1 MDLTRKLLPVAAIIT
16 GILFTLNSCREPRK
30 EISPEEAE
38 NYISAYT
45 SGIISAGSSIKVR
58 LNTIPDTWN
67 EDTPPDASILRI
79 KPSTEGKLYL
89 RKFNTLEFVP
99 DEPLSQG
106 KEYSVD
112 LMMHKIFP
120 ENWSEPQVF
129 SFNVTVIEQDFTVR
143 TKGLRQDEETGGEKY
158 FFTGELLTA
167 DVASIASVEEMAG
180 ASIGDREL
188 DIEWAVEQ
196 DSRIFS
202 FTIPNINRTNEEQEM
217 ILSWDGSSIGVDK
230 EFTDTVRIPAS
241 YRFNIT
247 SVQVS
252 AEGEQSVTVRF
263 SDQLEK
269 TQNLK
274 GMATISGADNVRISS
289 SGNTL
294 VLYPGERL
302 SGEHKLEVF
311 SGIRNNKGRSLN
323 KDHEYII
330 NFEDLKPE
338 VRLLSK
344 GVILPSSEGLVLNFE
359 AVNLSA
365 IDLSVIKIFEE
376 NIPRFL
382 QENRLDGEYQLM
394 RVGRPVMKKRIPLGT
409 EGNVSTGMWKA
420 YSADLSGLI
429 EKDPGAMYRV
439 ILSFR
444 KEYSTYTCNGANKE
458 TTLVTPAEYDLEEE
472 FGTWDDGSYY
482 NYRRYPSGYR
492 WRERDNPCHVS
503 YYYPDRW
510 ATTNLLASDLGIMAK
525 RTEDNSLLFVVT
537 DILTALPLS
546 NIALDVYDYQLQ
558 KIETVVTDQKGFA
571 IAATE
576 RKPYLLI
583 ANKGK
588 QKGYLRLDDGTSL
601 SLSRFDVGGMRV
613 QEGLKGFIYG
623 DRGVWRPGDTV
634 FLNFIL
640 YDEKNSLPEGHP
652 VILQLTNPQG
662 QMVERIV
669 EKKNVSG
676 IYSFT
681 LKTEAG
687 APTGNWNAKV
697 MAGGASFTKRIRIE
711 TVKPNR
717 LKIDLDIG
725 GDTVYTTSG
734 KITGTLSSRWLHGAT
749 AGNLRAKVDLTLRKG
764 YHTFEGF
771 EEFTFIDPTRRFE
784 SFTETIFEDNL
795 DAAGNATIRAT
806 VSKAKRAP
814 GLLNASFYSRVF
826 EQGGDF
832 SFDYKPAVYAPFE
845 RYIGVKTPEGDRWGR
860 LLTDS
865 THTVEVVTLDVHGN
879 PVPVSN
885 LEVVIFKVRWR
896 WWWNANDNDLASYY
910 GDDFHEPVVRKTIST
925 GPDGKATI
933 DFSIPYPDWGRF
945 LVHVSDPDGGHAAGK
960 TVYVDWPGFAGRNRG
975 DRTEGASMLAFSVDK
990 EKYQVGDKV
999 AVTFPS
1005 TSSGR
1010 ALMSLENGSE
1020 IIDAFWIEPGEGQT
1034 EYSFNVTEE
1043 MSPNIYV
1050 HITLLQPHAQTAND
1064 LPIRLYGVQP
1074 VMVEDPGT
1082 KLEPVIKMPDELSP
1096 EEEVTIKVSEEGNRP
1111 MGYTIAVVDEGLLD
1125 LTSFKT
1131 PDPWSTFYARE
1142 ALGVQSWDV
1151 FDHVI
1156 GAYAGELTKLMAI
1169 GGGLDEE
1176 EKGEREVNRFKPVV
1190 KFFGPFELRGGE
1202 KDEITFT
1209 MPNYVGSV
1217 RTMVIAAGEN
1227 AFGSAEKTTP
1237 VKKPVMVLATL
1248 PRVLGPGEKVK
1259 VPVNVFLME
1268 EGYENVT
1275 VNIETDGLLEVAG
1288 AALEKVTFE
1297 KPGDKLVTFSLE
1309 VSDNTGTGKVKVS
1322 ASSNGETAYQEIEI
1336 EVRNPN
1342 PPLQK
1347 SLLRVIEPGE
1357 TASLDLDLPGM
1368 SGTNDVMIEIS
1379 GQPSVNFG
1387 RRLKYL
1393 LNYPHGCAEQVTS
1406 AAFPQ
1411 LFLGSVMEVSPVMQS
1426 MNDKNIRAAIRKLH
1440 RMQMANGGV
1449 RYWPQATRADD
1460 WATSYAGHFM
1470 LEARKKG
1477 YTLPYGFVENWVR
1490 YQEKAANEWRYR
1502 EVDFRGYYTQSTLEQ
1517 AYRLYTL
1524 ALAGEP
1530 QIGAMNRL
1538 REEKNTSMQARWRLA
1553 AAYALAGQP
1562 EIARELIKDLNTEPP
1577 EYEYFSSTY
1586 GSYLRDRAMILETLI
1601 LLDKKEQ
1608 AIPLLLKISEDL
1620 RENRWYSTQTTA
1632 YALMAVSKFIGED
1645 RSGPDDLVFEID
1657 SEYTGN
1663 KQVTSF
1669 KPFYQVPI
1677 EPGDATNVGF
1687 QVSNPGEQDI
1697 YLAVYTSG
1705 TPLVDRQGSISQN
1718 LNMEV
1723 RYYDMD
1729 GERIEVDKLEQGTD
1743 FYARVTVKNPGS
1755 MGRLTDMALAQIFPS
1770 GWEIINTRLSGAM
1783 APGDTDTPDYQDFRD
1798 DRVYTYFDLY
1808 IGEDVHFNVLLNAAY
1823 LGEFYLPA
1831 VSCEAMYDNDVQ
1843 AREPGKWVEVVL
1855 PGNSK

>member
-1 MDLTRKLLPVAAIIT
+1 MDLTRKLLPVAAIIA
-16 GILFTLNSCREPRK
+16 GILISLNACRETKK

-45 SGIISAGSSIKVR
+45 SGIISATSSIKIR
-58 LNTIPDTWN
+58 LNEIPDGWS
-67 EDTPPDASILRI
+67 EETPPDASVLRI
-79 KPSTEGKLYL
+79 KPSTEGNLYL

-106 KEYSVD
+106 KEYSVE

-120 ENWSEPQVF
+120 GNWEEPLVF

-143 TKGLRQDEETGGEKY
+143 SKGLRQDEQTGTEKY
-158 FFTGELLTA
+158 VFTGELLTA
-167 DVASIASVEEMAG
+167 DVAPISSVEGIAR
-180 ASIGDREL
+180 ASIGGAGL
-188 DIEWAVEQ
+188 DIEWIPEQ
-196 DSRIFS
+196 DNRIFS
-202 FTIPNINRTNEEQEM
+202 FSIENITRSNEEQEM
-217 ILSWDGSSIGVDK
+217 ILSWDGSPIGVDK

-241 YRFNIT
+241 QSFTVT

-252 AEGEQSVTVRF
+252 GEGEQSVTVRF
-263 SDQLEK
+263 SDQLGK
-269 TQNLK
+269 GQNLK
-274 GMATISGADNVRISS
+274 GMAALSNVDDVRISA

-294 VLYPGERL
+294 ILYPGERL
-302 SGEHKLEVF
+302 SGEQKLELF
-311 SGIRNNKGRSLN
+311 SGIRNNKGRSLG
-323 KDHEYII
+323 KDHEYTIT
-330 NFEDLKPE
+330 FEDLKPE

-344 GVILPSSEGLVLNFE
+344 GVILPSSDGLVLNFE
-359 AVNLSA
+359 AVNLNA
-365 IDLSVIKIFEE
+365 VDLSVIRIYEE
-376 NIPRFL
+376 NIPLFL
-382 QENRLDGEYQLM
+382 QINRLDGDYQLT

-420 YSADLSGLI
+420 YSADLSELI
-429 EKDPGAMYRV
+429 GKDPGAMYKV
-439 ILSFR
+439 MLSFR
-444 KEYSTYTCNGANKE
+444 KEYSTYSCNGDNGGPVPA
-458 TTLVTPAEYDLEEE
+458 TPAEYDLEEE
-472 FGTWDDGSYY
+472 FGAWDDRSYY
-482 NYRRYPSGYR
+482 SLNRYPQGYR
-492 WRERDNPCHVS
+492 WNERDNPCHVS

-510 ATTNLLASDLGIMAK
+510 ATTNLLASDLGILAK
-525 RTEDNSLLFVVT
+525 RTGDNSLLFVVT
-537 DILTALPLS
+537 DILTASPLG

-558 KIETVVTDQKGFA
+558 KLETVVTDQKGFA
-571 IAATE
+571 SMRTE

-583 ANKGK
+583 ANRGN

-601 SLSRFDVGGMRV
+601 PLSRFDVGGMRV

-623 DRGVWRPGDTV
+623 DRGVWRPGDTL

-640 YDEKNSLPEGHP
+640 FDEKNSLPEGHP

-662 QMVERIV
+662 QVVDRIV
-669 EKKNVSG
+669 QKEPVSG
-676 IYSFT
+676 IYNFT
-681 LKTEAG
+681 LKTESD

-697 MAGGASFTKRIRIE
+697 MAGGATFTKRVRIE

-717 LKIDLDIG
+717 LKVDLDTG

-734 KITGTLSSRWLHGAT
+734 KISGTLSSRWLHGAT
-749 AGNLRAKVDLTLRKG
+749 AGNLRAKVELTLRKG
-764 YHTFEGF
+764 YHTFEGY
-771 EEFTFIDPTRRFE
+771 EDFTFTDPTRRFE
-784 SFTETIFEDNL
+784 SFTETIFDDTL
-795 DAAGNATIRAT
+795 DARGNAQFRAT

-832 SFDYKPAVYAPFE
+832 SFDYKSPVYAPFE
-845 RYIGVKTPEGDRWGR
+845 RYTGVKTPEGDRWGR

-865 THTVEVVTLDVHGN
+865 THTVEVVTLDVEGN
-879 PVPVSN
+879 PVAVDG
-885 LEVVIFKVRWR
+885 LEVVIFKVNWR
-896 WWWNANDNDLASYY
+896 WWWNAGDNDLASYY
-910 GDDFHEPVVRKTIST
+910 GDDFHEPVLTKTLST
-925 GPDGKATI
+925 GPDGKATV

-945 LVHVSDPDGGHAAGK
+945 LVHVSDPEGGHAAGK
-960 TVYVDWPGFAGRNRG
+960 TVYVDWPGFGGRNRG

-990 EKYQVGDKV
+990 EKYEVGEEV
-999 AVTFPS
+999 TVTFPS
-1005 TSSGR
+1005 TNSGR

-1020 IIDAFWIEPGEGQT
+1020 IIDAFWIEPQEGQT
-1034 EYSFNVTEE
+1034 DYSFRVTEE

-1082 KLEPVIKMPDELSP
+1082 KLTPVIEMPGELSP
-1096 EEEVTIKVSEEGNRP
+1096 EEEVTIKVSEKNNRP
-1111 MGYTIAVVDEGLLD
+1111 MGYTLAVVDEGLLD

-1142 ALGVQSWDV
+1142 ALGVKTWDV
-1151 FDHVI
+1151 FDYVI
-1156 GAYAGELTKLMAI
+1156 GAYSGELTRLMAI

-1176 EKGEREVNRFKPVV
+1176 EKGEREVNRFRPVV
-1190 KFFGPFELRGGE
+1190 KFFGPFELQSGE
-1202 KDEITFT
+1202 EDEITFT

-1217 RTMVIAAGEN
+1217 RTMLIAAGSN

-1248 PRVLGPGEKVK
+1248 PRLLGPGEKVK

-1268 EGYENVT
+1268 EGHRNVT
-1275 VNIETDGLLEVAG
+1275 VNIETDGLLEVTG
-1288 AALEKVTFE
+1288 PSLEKVTFDE
-1297 KPGDKLVTFSLE
+1297 PGDKLVTFGLE
-1309 VSDNTGTGKVKVS
+1309 VSENIGTGKVKVS
-1322 ASSNGETAYQEIEI
+1322 ASGNGETAYQEIEI

-1347 SLLRVIEPGE
+1347 SLLRVIGPGE
-1357 TASLDLDLPGM
+1357 KATLDLDLPGM
-1368 SGTNDVMIEIS
+1368 AGTNEVTIEVS

-1393 LNYPHGCAEQVTS
+1393 LGYPHGCAEQVTS

-1411 LFLGSVMEVSPVMQS
+1411 LFLGSVMEVTPVMQS
-1426 MNDKNIRAAIRKLH
+1426 MNDKNIRSAIRKLH
-1440 RMQMANGGV
+1440 RMQMANGGI
-1449 RYWPQATRADD
+1449 RYWPHATRAND

-1470 LEARKKG
+1470 LEAQKKG
-1477 YTLPYGFVENWVR
+1477 YTLPYGFIESWIR
-1490 YQEKAANEWRYR
+1490 YQKEAANEWRYKT
-1502 EVDFRGYYTQSTLEQ
+1502 VDFRGYYTQSTLEQ

-1538 REEKNTSMQARWRLA
+1538 REEKNTSMPARWRLA
-1553 AAYALAGQP
+1553 AAYAMAGQP
-1562 EIARELIKDLNTEPP
+1562 EIARELMKDLGTEPP

-1586 GSYLRDRAMILETLI
+1586 GSSLRDRAMILETLL
-1601 LLDKKEQ
+1601 LLDKKDQ
-1608 AIPLLLKISEDL
+1608 AIPLLLRISEDL
-1620 RENRWYSTQTTA
+1620 RQDRWYSTQTTA

-1663 KQVTSF
+1663 KQVTTP

-1677 EPGDATNVGF
+1677 EPGNATKVGF

-1705 TPLVDRQGSISQN
+1705 TPLEDRQGRISQN
-1718 LNMEV
+1718 LDMKV

-1783 APGDTDTPDYQDFRD
+1783 APGDTDMPDYQDFRD
-1798 DRVYTYFDLY
+1798 DRVYTYFDLH

-1831 VSCEAMYDNDVQ
+1831 LSCGAMYDNDVQ

-1855 PGNSK
+1855 PGVNK